1 MNRIQ
6 LDKQEDS
13 CSRMSTKASLHY
25 PWQDVL
31 SVWPCTHCMSFYKC
45 WPLLG
50 MNQCCSL
57 FNTSTPVYL
66 TQLVA
71 VHFNATAQYIY
82 QPAGDDVELRASAKL
97 KLFPPPFPS
106 QGWYTEKSLSARFIN
121 AKTFTEI
128 WADTKVKLQGKFKRQ
143 DPGCAASL
151 PMFSALSTS
160 FYPHSFHFFTVH
172 LSLCKVHAGWYKFL
186 ACHSSSSMWEKKK
199 ERRRKMRGAC
209 QLNETVR

>member
-1 MNRIQ
+1 MLFTIQ
-6 LDKQEDS
+6 HIYS
-13 CSRMSTKASLHY
+13 C
-25 PWQDVL
+25 
-31 SVWPCTHCMSFYKC
+31 
-45 WPLLG
+45 
-50 MNQCCSL
+50 L
-57 FNTSTPVYL
+57 FNPAGSSSF
-66 TQLVA
+66 QRNSA
-71 VHFNATAQYIY
+71 VHLSACRGWCWATCKCQAQ
-82 QPAGDDVELRASAKL
+82 AFS
-97 KLFPPPFPS
+97 PPFPS

-186 ACHSSSSMWEKKK
+186 ACHSSSSMWEKKR

>member
-1 MNRIQ
+1 
-6 LDKQEDS
+6 
-13 CSRMSTKASLHY
+13 MSTKASLHY

-50 MNQCCSL
+50 VNQCCSL

-97 KLFPPPFPS
+97 KLFSPPFPS
-106 QGWYTEKSLSARFIN
+106 LGWYTEKSLSARFIN

-151 PMFSALSTS
+151 PMFSDLSILILFIS
-160 FYPHSFHFFTVH
+160 
-172 LSLCKVHAGWYKFL
+172 SLCICRCARCTPADTNFLRATARLPCERKRRRGGEKCEVHASL
-186 ACHSSSSMWEKKK
+186 TRQCDRTEK
-199 ERRRKMRGAC
+199 
-209 QLNETVR
+209 